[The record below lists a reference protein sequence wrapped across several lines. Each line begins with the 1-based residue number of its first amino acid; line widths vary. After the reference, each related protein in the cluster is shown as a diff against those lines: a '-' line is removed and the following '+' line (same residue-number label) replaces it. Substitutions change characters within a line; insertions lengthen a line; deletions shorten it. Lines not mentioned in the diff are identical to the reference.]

1 MTNLTSK
8 IIETL
13 RPALRSIT
21 RAERLLNEFMADR
34 IALVWTTEHV
44 HRAANENRTV
54 LTEQQARQL
63 LHNLNDNYNAQ
74 YGLRWSDLTE
84 TIQQS
89 GLGRDIKR
97 SELHRFIHRDVL
109 VIDPPQPTIRS
120 RPAGTNPK
128 PLRPARKSEPS
139 KQRGSPTTLR

>member
-1 MTNLTSK
+1 MTNLTSE

-21 RAERLLNEFMADR
+21 QAERLLNRFWADR
-34 IALVWTTEHV
+34 IALMWTTGDL
-44 HRAANENRTV
+44 HRAANENKTV
-54 LTEQQARQL
+54 LTDEQARQL

-109 VIDPPQPTIRS
+109 VIDPPQRTIRS
-120 RPAGTNPK
+120 RLAGTNPK
-128 PLRPARKSEPS
+128 PLRSTRK
-139 KQRGSPTTLR
+139 T

>member
-1 MTNLTSK
+1 MSNLTSE

-21 RAERLLNEFMADR
+21 KAERLLDNYWADR
-34 IALVWTTEHV
+34 IALVWTTEHI
-44 HRAANENRTV
+44 HRAANENKTV
-54 LTEQQARQL
+54 LTEQQTRQL

-109 VIDPPQPTIRS
+109 AIEPHQRTIRS
-120 RPAGTNPK
+120 RLAGTNPK